1 MTRDDPLAEAPRHF
15 KECEKRVARQRERL
29 EKLEQGAHS
38 DLAVEARSVL
48 KLLEENLTRAS
59 QRLRMER
66 QARELP
72 E

>member
-1 MTRDDPLAEAPRHF
+1 MTRDDPLAEAARHF

-29 EKLEQGAHS
+29 EKLEQGGHS